1 LDLNHLH
8 LEHDQ
13 PYFSIPDET
22 RQCRE
27 QQVLGGVHFAFS
39 CGFGKFVSEWPSELF
54 ITVNYTLHW
63 QGPPIRPIK
72 VRLVYTDDIS
82 AVLEYTKPVF
92 LIPGINF
99 MGVGSGYIL
108 QRSKNNVLASLG
120 MFEVGHMSVQLHS

>member
-1 LDLNHLH
+1 MDLNHLH
-8 LEHDQ
+8 LEHDD
-13 PYFSIPDET
+13 PYYFINLNET

-27 QQVLGGVHFAFS
+27 QQVLGGVHLAFS
-39 CGFGKFVSEWPSELF
+39 CGSGKFVSEWPSELF
-54 ITVNYTLHW
+54 ITVNYTLQW
-63 QGPPIRPIK
+63 PPIRPIK